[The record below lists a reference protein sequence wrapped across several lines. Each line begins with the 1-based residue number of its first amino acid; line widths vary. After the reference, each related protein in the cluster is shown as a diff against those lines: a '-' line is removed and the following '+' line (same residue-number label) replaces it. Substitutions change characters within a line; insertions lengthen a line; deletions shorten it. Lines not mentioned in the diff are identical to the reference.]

1 MKVSK
6 WLLMGLMLALC
17 AALVAGCGGS
27 DDSTST
33 EASSAESTEAESTE
47 TEAAGSDGFATA
59 EAEAAKY
66 EEERTGPEIP
76 PLKEPAKK
84 GESLTVLT
92 CPIPSCKQTTDGA
105 VQAGKELGWDVD
117 YKTYEL
123 TPESYQKVVAEGAN
137 DPPDAFLYISAFP
150 NETVEASLQKMSDA
164 GTAIVQWAPQAG
176 EEPTALVTSVL
187 QGAPFFKVGGVQ
199 AAYKILADAGETT
212 DITIVHD
219 PSFGFATATIEGFE
233 EIVGELCPEC
243 GLDKLEVSVNLPA
256 SQQLSQVT
264 NHLQQ
269 NADVAYLFYPLAD
282 QAAGLPEALTA
293 AGLSEK
299 VQYVT
304 QTASLTDLKQVK
316 EGVQLATIQNENFS
330 AGYRGVDA
338 ALRIMQDGNPGFE
351 EYPDGYTRI
360 LSQANVEPGQLPT
373 TPGTPP
379 SPRRTPR

>member
-1 MKVSK
+1 MKASK
-6 WLLMGLMLALC
+6 LLFLGVMFALC

-27 DDSTST
+27 GSDSTNS
-33 EASSAESTEAESTE
+33 EASSTESTE
-47 TEAAGSDGFATA
+47 TESTTGTEAEGEGSEGFATA
-59 EAEAAKY
+59 KQKAAEF

-76 PLKEPAKK
+76 PLKEPAAR
-84 GESLTVLT
+84 GTSLTVLT

-105 VQAGKELGWDVD
+105 VQAGKELGWNVD

-123 TPESYQKVVAEGAN
+123 TPESYQKVVAEAAN
-137 DPPDAFLYISAFP
+137 NPPEAFLYISAFP
-150 NETVEASLQKMSDA
+150 NETVEASLKKMSEA

-187 QGAPFFKVGGVQ
+187 QGAPFFRLGGVQ
-199 AAYKILADAGETT
+199 AAYKILADAGEST

-219 PSFGFATATIEGFE
+219 PSFGFAEATIEGFE
-233 EIVGELCPEC
+233 ETVEELCPEC
-243 GLDKLEVSVNLPA
+243 GLDQLEVSVNLPA

-269 NADVAYLFYPLAD
+269 NTEVAYLFYPLSD
-282 QAAGLPEALTA
+282 QAAGLPEALAA

-304 QTASLTDLKQVK
+304 QTASLSDLKQVK
-316 EGVQLATIQNENFS
+316 EGVELATIQNENFS
-330 AGYRGVDA
+330 AGYRGVDS

-351 EYPDGYTRI
+351 KYPDGYTRI
-360 LSQANVEPGQLPT
+360 LSQANVEPGQLADHARY
-373 TPGTPP
+373 
-379 SPRRTPR
+379 S